1 MRLVRGSG
9 SARELRY
16 AGFGEHGASL
26 SGRWLEGACVGGR
39 WGGGGPRPRRS
50 WAFRAVQGP
59 PGACRGL
66 LVPSSAFQCLPE
78 TPSAF
83 QGLPVPTSHVQVR
96 TSRTGCSP
104 SSTGAAG
111 RGERARRHPR
121 PSQVRC
127 RPCWLGNC
135 TDSRRNALKFVFW
148 AQTSALESA
157 VVTVCTVS
165 ILVLAVA
172 SVPKENPVKN

>member
-66 LVPSSAFQCLPE
+66 LVPSSAFQCLPV
-78 TPSAF
+78 PSSAF
-83 QGLPVPTSHVQVR
+83 QRRPVPSRDSQYLPV
-96 TSRTGCSP
+96 TSRCAPPVLGALHQVQGLQGEENAHDATRGRPRS
-104 SSTGAAG
+104 AAG
-111 RGERARRHPR
+111 RAGLAT
-121 PSQVRC
+121 QRC
-127 RPCWLGNC
+127 TGDAVMVCSTYDELCPQSLHGDVSCGC
-135 TDSRRNALKFVFW
+135 CSRRSF
-148 AQTSALESA
+148 LE
-157 VVTVCTVS
+157 
-165 ILVLAVA
+165 
-172 SVPKENPVKN
+172 K